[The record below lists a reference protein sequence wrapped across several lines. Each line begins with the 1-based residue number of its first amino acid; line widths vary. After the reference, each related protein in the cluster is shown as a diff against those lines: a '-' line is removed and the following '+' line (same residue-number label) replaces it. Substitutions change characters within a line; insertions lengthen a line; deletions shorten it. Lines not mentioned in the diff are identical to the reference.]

1 MGWVFTSWD
10 AQRNLPNSAG
20 ATPSSRG
27 YSGNAIPALTATV
40 TREEAGVAWLWV
52 ELSKAEGAVRALRE
66 GTGRVLIEQLRET
79 PPPPKVDPEV
89 VEDVTVKE
97 VMPIGD

>member
-1 MGWVFTSWD
+1 MQSLLS
-10 AQRNLPNSAG
+10 QP
-20 ATPSSRG
+20 
-27 YSGNAIPALTATV
+27 V
-40 TREEAGVAWLWV
+40 TREEAGVSWVWV
-52 ELSKAEGAVRALRE
+52 ELSKAERAVRALRE
-66 GTGRVLIEQLRET
+66 GTGRVLIEQLCET